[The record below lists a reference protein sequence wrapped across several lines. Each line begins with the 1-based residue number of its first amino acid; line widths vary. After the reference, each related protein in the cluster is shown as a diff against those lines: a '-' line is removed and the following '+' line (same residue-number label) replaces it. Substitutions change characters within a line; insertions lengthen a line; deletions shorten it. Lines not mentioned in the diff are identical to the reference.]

1 MRVLVTPDYQA
12 LSEEAAAIV
21 DKSVR
26 AKPALTLGLPT
37 GQTPLGMY
45 EQLIAKHRKE
55 GLDFAAV
62 KTFNLDEYAGLS
74 PDEPRSFR
82 AYMRS
87 RLFDHINAKPGHY
100 LVVIMMDDGGLYTF
114 EFGPKS

>member
-1 MRVLVTPDYQA
+1 MRLLVTSDYQA

-26 AKPALTLGLPT
+26 AKPTLTLGLPT

-45 EQLIAKHRKE
+45 EQLIRSHRTE
-55 GLDFAAV
+55 GLDFSAV
-62 KTFNLDEYAGLS
+62 KTFNLDEYAGIS
-74 PDEPRSFR
+74 PEDPRSFH

-87 RLFDHINAKPGHY
+87 RFFDHININRLNTHIP
-100 LVVIMMDDGGLYTF
+100 DNDC
-114 EFGPKS
+114 ER